1 MAIQVAITMPMALMA
16 VTTVLD
22 TMPGPMGEVRTIMA
36 AAWVGGERRH
46 IAACS
51 PNQHMRMGFA
61 RKA

>member
-16 VTTVLD
+16 ATTVVD
-22 TMPGPMGEVRTIMA
+22 TMPGPMGEVRTIME

-51 PNQHMRMGFA
+51 PNQPALAHGIRS
-61 RKA
+61 